1 MECLD
6 VPCDL
11 SSINSVDEFAAAYL
25 SSGLPLQSLMECAGI
40 AWCDDLIKS
49 ADGLELQFATNHL
62 GHHHLANRLLPL
74 MRSSSSSS
82 SSLPAPR
89 LVVMSSSAHYAGSCN
104 PAALVGAAAPHAYNR
119 WLNYCD
125 SKLCNVLFAKEAQR
139 REDALQS
146 PVTAVSVHPGI
157 VNTNLIRY
165 ITPPSVM
172 QVKPDWR

>member
-25 SSGLPLQSLMECAGI
+25 SSGLPLHSLMECAGI
-40 AWCDDLIKS
+40 AWCDELKS

-62 GHHHLANRLLPL
+62 GHFHLANRLLPL
-74 MRSSSSSS
+74 LRSLEGP
-82 SSLPAPR
+82 SLPAPR

-104 PAALVGAAAPHAYNR
+104 PAALVGAAPPHGYNR
-119 WLNYCD
+119 WINYCD

-172 QVKPDWR
+172 QVKP